1 MKTIKDILTLFPDT
15 KKKDWHQHP
24 NGEGWVYKT
33 AIVEDSA
40 YIGEDAQVFGNTRVY
55 GDAQVYGNTQVSGD
69 ARVSGDA
76 QVYGDAWVY
85 GNTRV
90 YGDAWEV
97 SPLYIQGTKHSITN
111 CKHGYIQIGCEIHTF
126 DELIKNYKKI
136 GKQYDYTD
144 KEIKEYYEYI
154 KLFKKIGK

>member
-55 GDAQVYGNTQVSGD
+55 GDAQVYG
-69 ARVSGDA
+69 
-76 QVYGDAWVY
+76 DAWVY

-90 YGDAWEV
+90 YGDARVSGKAWVSGGAWEV